1 MVNGIRQSLGLDLVY
16 INVYTIFIKILRM
29 KLEFG
34 LGSFFFR
41 ILTSA
46 KPRPIT
52 IDIPQ
57 YLGLE
62 LVNINAYAFFCFK
75 IFHTVRE
82 IGLVSFFLNLD
93 VGKAS
98 TNGK

>member
-16 INVYTIFIKILRM
+16 INVYTIYIKILHM
-29 KLEFG
+29 KQEFG
-34 LGSFFFR
+34 PSSFLR

-57 YLGLE
+57 YLGLGH
-62 LVNINAYAFFCFK
+62 VNIN
-75 IFHTVRE
+75 
-82 IGLVSFFLNLD
+82 
-93 VGKAS
+93 
-98 TNGK
+98 

>member
-1 MVNGIRQSLGLDLVY
+1 MLNGIRQSLGLDLVY

-34 LGSFFFR
+34 PGSFFFR
-41 ILTSA
+41 TLTSA

-62 LVNINAYAFFCFK
+62 LVNINAYAFFFCFK

-82 IGLVSFFLNLD
+82 IGFHFF
-93 VGKAS
+93 
-98 TNGK
+98 

>member
-1 MVNGIRQSLGLDLVY
+1 MKVPLYQCVY
-16 INVYTIFIKILRM
+16 NFYQNITHETRVWARFI
-29 KLEFG
+29 
-34 LGSFFFR
+34 FFR

-98 TNGK
+98 TDGK